1 MTKILLV
8 DDDEAVRRM
17 FSESLQKVDGFS
29 VDTAD
34 DGNQALLKIAQTK
47 PDIIILDIA
56 MPELTGIQVLEVVK
70 SDSKFKKIPNSHAYG
85 DI

>member
-8 DDDEAVRRM
+8 DDDEAVRTM

-56 MPELTGIQVLEVVK
+56 MPELTASRFLK
-70 SDSKFKKIPNSHAYG
+70 
-85 DI
+85 

>member
-34 DGNQALLKIAQTK
+34 DDNQALLKIAQAK
-47 PDIIILDIA
+47 PDIIILDID

-70 SDSKFKKIPNSHAYG
+70 SDSKFKKIP
-85 DI
+85 IVMLTPR

>member
-70 SDSKFKKIPNSHAYG
+70 SDSKFKKIP
-85 DI
+85 IVMLTPR